1 MPPHSPTPSDAGA
14 TLLVVA
20 TPMEAEAVLR
30 GVGVR
35 GESPAAWEPT
45 RLPVRADLTLVVTG
59 VGKSNAAGATALALA
74 RSGLTR
80 VINLGI
86 AGALG
91 ADGGAH
97 GAADPIGRCIVATAS
112 VFADE
117 GVRTPDGFTDVAA
130 MGFAPLAGAPGVRGT
145 LSAAVPC
152 DDQLVDRLSRG
163 ADARGPIA
171 TVSTCSGTDALAR
184 EVAARTGALAEA
196 MEGAAVGLV
205 AARMGA
211 AFAEARAISNTTGDR
226 ASQRWDVRR
235 ALDRLAAFAATL
247 SPG

>member
-1 MPPHSPTPSDAGA
+1 
-14 TLLVVA
+14 
-20 TPMEAEAVLR
+20 MEAEAVLR
-30 GVGVR
+30 GLGVR
-35 GESPAAWEPT
+35 AAPPAAWEPT
-45 RLPVRADLTLVVTG
+45 RLPVGAGLTLIVTG

-74 RSGLTR
+74 RDRAAR

-91 ADGGAH
+91 ADGSGPGAP
-97 GAADPIGRCIVATAS
+97 DPIGRCIVATAS

-117 GVRTPDGFTDVAA
+117 GLRTPDGFIDVAA
-130 MGFAPLAGAPGVRGT
+130 MGFPPLAGAPGVRGT

-152 DDQLVDRLSRG
+152 DGPLVDRLSRG
-163 ADARGPIA
+163 ADARGPVA

-184 EVAARTGALAEA
+184 EIAARTGAVAEA

-205 AARMGA
+205 AARVGA
-211 AFAEARAISNTTGDR
+211 AFAEIRAISNTTGDR
-226 ASQRWDVRR
+226 AAQRWDVRA